1 MRSPNA
7 GFHRLVLGMSL
18 ILRPY
23 SPKSSKGLIR
33 PSRSRQSES
42 FAVASLLLTD
52 AGNPNKHRS
61 WCEET
66 RFDSPLVLIVCSI
79 WKTNSFD
86 LYNDTHPFSASWAI
100 NWWKHRAMTSL
111 KIPSHMRLKLCPYP
125 NKSLRKVFR
134 PSSGRP
140 PPIPWDAYQA
150 WNKRRYPPSD
160 IAQIYQSPRWIDST
174 VQLDIPL
181 PAS

>member
-61 WCEET
+61 WSDET
-66 RFDSPLVLIVCSI
+66 RFDSPLVLSVCSI
-79 WKTNSFD
+79 WKTNSIHLIFIMTRIPLAHLELLID
-86 LYNDTHPFSASWAI
+86 ENIELWKLTWDWYSVLIQINLSEKFFAPVLGARRRFRGTHTKEQTKISAIGYCADISI
-100 NWWKHRAMTSL
+100 TKMT
-111 KIPSHMRLKLCPYP
+111 RQ
-125 NKSLRKVFR
+125 F
-134 PSSGRP
+134 
-140 PPIPWDAYQA
+140 
-150 WNKRRYPPSD
+150 
-160 IAQIYQSPRWIDST
+160 
-174 VQLDIPL
+174 QLDIPL
-181 PAS
+181 TAS

>member
-1 MRSPNA
+1 MLCLNPGSVDLRQFFEITMRSPNA

-66 RFDSPLVLIVCSI
+66 RFDSPLVLSVCSI
-79 WKTNSFD
+79 WKTNSIHLIF
-86 LYNDTHPFSASWAI
+86 I
-100 NWWKHRAMTSL
+100 MT
-111 KIPSHMRLKLCPYP
+111 R
-125 NKSLRKVFR
+125 
-134 PSSGRP
+134 
-140 PPIPWDAYQA
+140 
-150 WNKRRYPPSD
+150 
-160 IAQIYQSPRWIDST
+160 
-174 VQLDIPL
+174 IPL
-181 PAS
+181 AHLELLIDENIEL